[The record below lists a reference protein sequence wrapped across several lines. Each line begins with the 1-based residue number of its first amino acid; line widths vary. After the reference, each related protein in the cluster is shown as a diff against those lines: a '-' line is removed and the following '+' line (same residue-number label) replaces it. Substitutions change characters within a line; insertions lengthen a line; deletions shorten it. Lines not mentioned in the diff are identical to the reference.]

1 MRIPDFHKEYED
13 NLFVKGMVGI
23 VTIIPD
29 MIKSTSE
36 SINALGEMM
45 QSLEEKMVAP
55 IEEEVATT

>member
-1 MRIPDFHKEYED
+1 M
-13 NLFVKGMVGI
+13 KGMVGI